1 MFLGSGLALIAATYG
16 LVRLAFGLFL
26 PDVERD
32 LGLRPD
38 AAGWVS
44 SGASAL
50 YCVGAVVGFLTA
62 ARVPRVLVAAASGFA
77 GVGALA
83 MATAPGP
90 WTFGIAAV
98 LASTGAGLASPA
110 LVQLVSRTVPE
121 SVQGTAQAV
130 VNSGTGPG
138 LVAAGALALVL
149 LPDWRTAWAW
159 SGVFAIV
166 VGVVLLLVSR
176 GSGSGADRAAA
187 PGTAWLAAHRRVLTL
202 ALLFGAGSAVVW
214 TYGRSAL
221 VDAGA
226 PAVVSVSAWIALGVG
241 GAAVAVTARWTSGLR
256 ARVLWAVTAGAVAV
270 AVVAL
275 GLAPQAT
282 AVAMLAC
289 AVFGW
294 GYTAATGALI
304 AWTTEL
310 DAARS
315 PAGTSMLF
323 VALVLGQAVGAAASG
338 ALVGVSGYAA
348 TFVVG
353 AVVTAA
359 SAVPAVV
366 GRHGGPPRGDAA
378 VTGVDAARSSG
389 CTPASTT
396 VPSAGADTPAAN
408 TTASPRRW
416 FSASTAAASAWVADS
431 VRPAAKATPSSMTLT
446 RNCTVTPLLG
456 GRRPLPD
463 RPVP

>member
-1 MFLGSGLALIAATYG
+1 MKRSFSLRQWVFLGSGLALIAATYG

-26 PDVERD
+26 PDVQRD

-44 SGASAL
+44 SGASAM
-50 YCVGAVVGFLTA
+50 YCVGAVVGFLVA
-62 ARVPRVLVAAASGFA
+62 ARVPRVLVAAAAGVA

-83 MATAPGP
+83 MAAAPGP
-90 WTFGIAAV
+90 WSFGIAAV
-98 LASTGAGLASPA
+98 VASTGAGLASPA
-110 LVQLVSRTVPE
+110 LVQLVSRAVPGP
-121 SVQGTAQAV
+121 VQGTAQAV

-159 SGVFAIV
+159 SGVFALV
-166 VGVVLLLVSR
+166 VGVVLLVVSR
-176 GSGSGADRAAA
+176 RSGSGGGRPAA
-187 PGTAWLAAHRRVLTL
+187 PGTAWFAAHRRVIAL

-226 PAVVSVSAWIALGVG
+226 PVVVSVSAWIALGVG

-256 ARVLWAVTAGAVAV
+256 ARTLWAVTAGAVGV
-270 AVVAL
+270 AVVTL
-275 GLAPQAT
+275 GVAPQST

-315 PAGTSMLF
+315 SAGTSALF
-323 VALVLGQAVGAAASG
+323 VALVLGQAVGAEASG
-338 ALVGVSGYAA
+338 ALVGTAGSAA
-348 TFVVG
+348 TFMVG
-353 AVVTAA
+353 ALVTAA
-359 SAVPAVV
+359 SAVLAVV
-366 GRHGGPPRGDAA
+366 GKRSGPGSGARVTAA
-378 VTGVDAARSSG
+378 DAARSSG
-389 CTPASTT
+389 CTPATPRAPHGA
-396 VPSAGADTPAAN
+396 PSRHPAA
-408 TTASPRRW
+408 P
-416 FSASTAAASAWVADS
+416 
-431 VRPAAKATPSSMTLT
+431 
-446 RNCTVTPLLG
+446 
-456 GRRPLPD
+456 
-463 RPVP
+463 

>member
-26 PDVERD
+26 PDVQRD
-32 LGLRPD
+32 LGLRQD

-50 YCVGAVVGFLTA
+50 YCVGAVVGFLVA
-62 ARVPRVLVAAASGFA
+62 ARVPRVLLAAAAVVA
-77 GVGALA
+77 GGGALA
-83 MATAPGP
+83 MAAAPGP
-90 WTFGIAAV
+90 WSFGIAAV
-98 LASTGAGLASPA
+98 VASAGAGLASPA
-110 LVQLVSRTVPE
+110 LVQLVSRAVPG
-121 SVQGTAQAV
+121 SAQGTAQAV

-138 LVAAGALALVL
+138 LVAAGALALLL

-159 SGVFAIV
+159 SGVFALV
-166 VGVVLLLVSR
+166 VGVVLLVVSR
-176 GSGSGADRAAA
+176 RSGSGGDRPAT
-187 PGTAWLAAHRRVLTL
+187 PGTAWFAAHRRVIAL

-214 TYGRSAL
+214 TYGRAAL

-226 PAVVSVSAWIALGVG
+226 PVVVSVSAWIALGVG

-256 ARVLWAVTAGAVAV
+256 ARTLWAVTAGAVAV

-275 GLAPQAT
+275 GAATEST

-315 PAGTSMLF
+315 SAGTSVLF

-338 ALVGVSGYAA
+338 ALVGTAGYAV

-353 AVVTAA
+353 ALVTAA

-366 GRHGGPPRGDAA
+366 GRHGPPRGDAA
-378 VTGVDAARSSG
+378 VTAADAARSSG
-389 CTPASTT
+389 CTPATPRAPHGA
-396 VPSAGADTPAAN
+396 PSRHPAA
-408 TTASPRRW
+408 P
-416 FSASTAAASAWVADS
+416 
-431 VRPAAKATPSSMTLT
+431 
-446 RNCTVTPLLG
+446 
-456 GRRPLPD
+456 
-463 RPVP
+463 

>member
-1 MFLGSGLALIAATYG
+1 MKRSFSLRQWVFLGSGLALIAATYG

-26 PDVERD
+26 PDVQRD

-44 SGASAL
+44 SGASAM
-50 YCVGAVVGFLTA
+50 YCVGAVVGFLVA
-62 ARVPRVLVAAASGFA
+62 ARVPRVLVAAAAGVA

-83 MATAPGP
+83 MAAAPGP
-90 WTFGIAAV
+90 WSFGIAAV
-98 LASTGAGLASPA
+98 VASTGAGLASPA
-110 LVQLVSRTVPE
+110 LVQLVSRAVPGP
-121 SVQGTAQAV
+121 VQGTAQAV

-159 SGVFAIV
+159 SGVFALV
-166 VGVVLLLVSR
+166 VGVVLLVVSR
-176 GSGSGADRAAA
+176 RSGSGGGRPAA
-187 PGTAWLAAHRRVLTL
+187 PGTAWFAAHRRVIAL

-226 PAVVSVSAWIALGVG
+226 PVVVSVSAWIALGVG

-256 ARVLWAVTAGAVAV
+256 ARTLWAVTAGAVAV
-270 AVVAL
+270 AVVTL
-275 GLAPQAT
+275 GVAPQST

-315 PAGTSMLF
+315 SAGTSALF

-338 ALVGVSGYAA
+338 ALVGTAGYAA

-353 AVVTAA
+353 ALVTAA
-359 SAVPAVV
+359 SAVLAVV
-366 GRHGGPPRGDAA
+366 GKRRGPGSGARVTAA
-378 VTGVDAARSSG
+378 DAARSSG
-389 CTPASTT
+389 CTPATPRAPHGA
-396 VPSAGADTPAAN
+396 PS
-408 TTASPRRW
+408 R
-416 FSASTAAASAWVADS
+416 
-431 VRPAAKATPSSMTLT
+431 RPAAP
-446 RNCTVTPLLG
+446 
-456 GRRPLPD
+456 
-463 RPVP
+463 